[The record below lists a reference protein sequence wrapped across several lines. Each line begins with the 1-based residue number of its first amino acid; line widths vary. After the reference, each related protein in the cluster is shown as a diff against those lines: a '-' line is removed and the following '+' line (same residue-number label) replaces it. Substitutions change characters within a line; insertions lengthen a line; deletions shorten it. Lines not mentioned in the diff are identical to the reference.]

1 MTRRRDCSTK
11 KKNTERGLASP
22 LLINV
27 AELLR
32 RAGSVRDVGRRIDAE
47 VFSFDDP
54 RIAADAQ
61 VEVGLTLE
69 ALTDGIVVHGRLGAD
84 WVAECRRCLRQ
95 LSGRSEIEVQE
106 LYQAVVSDPD
116 AYPIVG
122 EQLDLLEMVR
132 ENLLLAVPSAPLC
145 KSDCPGLCPQ
155 CGADLQTTRCGCSN
169 KAGDDRWAVLDQ
181 LKIDQSRPTAE

>member
-32 RAGSVRDVGRRIDAE
+32 RAGSVREVGRRIDAE